1 MSSVAHDLDRDAGTG
16 HVPALSVVVPVY
28 NTATD
33 LVQCLD
39 SICGQSFTD
48 VEVIAVNDASTD
60 DSRALLERYAD
71 TDPRLSILDQPTN
84 QGLGTARNT
93 GMARARAPYLLF
105 VDSDDTL
112 TPGAL
117 QAVAECIGRAEPPD
131 VVMFGYEWRYPDGRR
146 VPDPKNATLL
156 AHPGPLTEHQRIAL
170 LKIIPVAWNKAY
182 RREFLESH
190 DFRFPTGIYE
200 DVPWTYPV
208 LMSAETV
215 LTTDRVCYSYQQRPG
230 AGILATPGWG
240 HFDLVTQY
248 DRVFDYLDAHAELE
262 PWRRPMLDRIAWHIP
277 TVLETSTRIRPED
290 RRAYFEATSAAIRR
304 HRPPGYLPPGRLG
317 LKVWLIEHG
326 GFQVFRTAQLLNRV
340 RRRLRPTNGAAR

>member
-1 MSSVAHDLDRDAGTG
+1 MSSGAPDLGGDAGTSR
-16 HVPALSVVVPVY
+16 VPALSVIVPVY
-28 NTATD
+28 NAATD
-33 LVQCLD
+33 LVECLD

-48 VEVIAVNDASTD
+48 IEVIAVNDASTD
-60 DSRALLERYAD
+60 DSRALLERYAAGE
-71 TDPRLSILDQPTN
+71 PRVSILDQPTN
-84 QGLGTARNT
+84 QGLGMARNA

-112 TPGAL
+112 APGAL
-117 QAVAECIGRAEPPD
+117 QAVADSVNRSDPPD

-146 VPDPKNATLL
+146 VPDPKNATMLSHR
-156 AHPGPLTEHQRIAL
+156 APLTTQQRIPL

-182 RREFLESH
+182 RREYLESH
-190 DFRFPTGIYE
+190 DFRFPTGMYE

-208 LMSAETV
+208 IMSAGTL
-215 LTTDRVCYSYQQRPG
+215 LTIDRVCYSYRQRPG
-230 AGILATPGWG
+230 VGILATAGWG

-248 DRVFDYLDAHAELE
+248 DRVFDYLDAHPELE

-277 TVLETSTRIRPED
+277 TVLETSTRIRAED
-290 RRAYFEATSAAIRR
+290 RRAYFEAASAAIRR

-326 GFQVFRTAQLLNRV
+326 GYQVFRTAQLLNRI
-340 RRRLRPTNGAAR
+340 RRQLDRTGDAAR